1 MYNKLKEITGLE
13 WSELTTV
20 IVVLAVGYPFLSKYG
35 FYNRLGIDWY
45 INTGNAFSIF
55 LSSIS
60 VMFWE
65 FLGIAFSFI
74 FYRLTIISKRPIIRL
89 FLLNVITLIALV
101 LVSSSILFYNSFE
114 VMKVLL
120 KFNYVG
126 IAISLCAFSCFLM
139 VLIFNANIKDF
150 SLKSE
155 QKRKNLI
162 PFYSIMIILIMGI
175 LAWSHGRA
183 EADNV
188 WKYRSQILNSLNI
201 GDPKEKWYLVDYTG
215 DKALILKDGSG
226 LIFKIVEYKEMKEI
240 KPPEQEIRQIFGIV
254 F

>member
-13 WSELTTV
+13 WTELTTV

-65 FLGIAFSFI
+65 ILGVAFSFL
-74 FYRLTIISKRPIIRL
+74 FYRLIIISKSLLIRH
-89 FLLNVITLIALV
+89 FLLYGIMLIVFFLV
-101 LVSSSILFYNSFE
+101 LMPILYYNSFE

-120 KFNYVG
+120 KLNYVG
-126 IAISLCAFSCFLM
+126 IAISLCAFICFLM
-139 VLIFNANIKDF
+139 VLLINANLKDF
-150 SLKSE
+150 SQKSE
-155 QKRKNLI
+155 PKRKNLI
-162 PFYSIMIILIMGI
+162 PVFSILIILHMGV
-175 LAWSHGRA
+175 LAWTHGRA

-188 WKYRSQILNSLNI
+188 WKYRSQILNSLNL
-201 GDPKEKWYLVDYTG
+201 GNPKEKWYLVDYTG

-240 KPPEQEIRQIFGIV
+240 KPPEQEIRQIYGIV
-254 F
+254 Y